1 MCYRNGMQLFVKF
14 VCKQRGTLLVM
25 FQVSKKLKWQL
36 FRIVFGRPVA
46 MKNGVNRPFYR
57 YGGHLEL
64 IRFKEYYRMPRGHEH
79 ISFVF
84 SSAFG
89 DIFS

>member
-1 MCYRNGMQLFVKF
+1 MCYRNGIQLFVKF
-14 VCKQRGTLLVM
+14 ACKQRGTLLVM
-25 FQVSKKLKWQL
+25 FQVSKKLNWQL
-36 FRIVFGRPVA
+36 FRIVSGRPVA
-46 MKNGVNRPFYR
+46 MKNGVNRPFYQ

-64 IRFKEYYRMPRGHEH
+64 IRFKEYYRMPRRHEH

-84 SSAFG
+84 SSAFR